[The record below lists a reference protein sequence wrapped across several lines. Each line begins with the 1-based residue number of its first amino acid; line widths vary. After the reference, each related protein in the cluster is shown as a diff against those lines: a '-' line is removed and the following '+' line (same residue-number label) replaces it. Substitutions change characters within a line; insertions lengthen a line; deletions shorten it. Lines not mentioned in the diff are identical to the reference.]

1 MKERDHGSCI
11 EDIIEH
17 MNYAEEFIKNLTFEE
32 FVNDKKTVLSVT
44 KCIEVVGE
52 ATKHIPDSIR
62 EKYPEI
68 PWNDL
73 AGIRDRLVHGYFR
86 VNLEIVWMTVTQ
98 EFPELRPKMEK
109 VLNDIDYR

>member
-1 MKERDHGSCI
+1 MIARDHVSYV

-17 MNYAEEFIKNLTFEE
+17 MNYAEEFINNLTFEE
-32 FVNDKKTVLSVT
+32 FTNDKKTILSVT

-62 EKYPEI
+62 EKYPDI

-73 AGIRDRLVHGYFR
+73 AGIRDRLVHGYFK
-86 VNLEIVWMTVTQ
+86 VNLVIVWTTVTQ

-109 VLNDIDYR
+109 VLNDIDF

>member
-1 MKERDHGSCI
+1 MNVRDHGSYI

-17 MNYAEEFIKNLTFEE
+17 MNYAEGFIKNLSFKE
-32 FVNDKKTVLSVT
+32 FADDKKTVLSVT

-62 EKYPEI
+62 EKYPDI

-73 AGIRDRLVHGYFR
+73 AGIRDRLVHGYFK
-86 VNLEIVWMTVTQ
+86 VNLEIVWTTVTQ

-109 VLNDIDYR
+109 VLNDIDF